1 MAWFR
6 IPLEDDLADDAGD
19 LDAPDFFAV
28 GTNPG
33 TPVAAAETTALGS
46 GPTELSCH
54 LLRAHLSA
62 LAARNGLE
70 VLEVEEDDD
79 EACVRE
85 AYRQLCERWHP
96 AKFANAEDEV
106 RELVAE
112 IAIQIEHAYREVAAL
127 AEASAAEALDG
138 DAEADLDEE
147 PAAEAVAAHR
157 QEARRSLARARD
169 AMQRGEIY
177 AAATEFERTLELA
190 PASREAAAGLELIGE
205 LKRAAHRGAMQ
216 RILTRGRS

>member
-1 MAWFR
+1 MASFR
-6 IPLEDDLADDAGD
+6 IPIEDDFAYDAGD
-19 LDAPDFFAV
+19 PDAPDFFAV

-33 TPVAAAETTALGS
+33 TPVAAEKTTALGS
-46 GPTELSCH
+46 GPTEQSCH

-70 VLEVEEDDD
+70 VLEIEEDND
-79 EACVRE
+79 EARARD
-85 AYRQLCERWHP
+85 AYRELCERWHP
-96 AKFANAEDEV
+96 TKFAHAEEEV

-112 IAIQIEHAYREVAAL
+112 IMIQIEHAYREVAAL

-138 DAEADLDEE
+138 DAEANLDEE
-147 PAAEAVAAHR
+147 PSPESVAAHR

-190 PASREAAAGLELIGE
+190 PTSREAAAGLQLIGE

-216 RILTRGRS
+216 RVLTRGRS